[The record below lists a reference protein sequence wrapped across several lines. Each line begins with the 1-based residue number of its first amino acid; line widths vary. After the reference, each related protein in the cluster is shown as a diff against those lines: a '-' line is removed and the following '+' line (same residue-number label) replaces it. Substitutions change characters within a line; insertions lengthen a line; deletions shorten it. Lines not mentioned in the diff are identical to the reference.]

1 MMRGKPLS
9 YSQNLEDFQ
18 LALAFAGQ
26 EAGFYIDIGGGHPI
40 ADNVSLWFYER
51 GWSGIV
57 VEPQEKLAAL
67 YPLLRPRDI
76 CEAVLIGETPGAADF
91 HVFDRFHGLSSTV
104 ADSAS
109 AALHLGEQPRIVS
122 APMLTLAE
130 LCERHGVIAID
141 FLKVD
146 VEGAELAVL
155 KGNDWRRF
163 RPKIIVLEAIA
174 PGTNLPAWEVFEPF
188 LLAQGYSFAL
198 FDTLNRFYVANE
210 HPELL
215 ASFAAGRADWQAATH
230 MYEIGRAPFNA
241 EHPEHGLSRDL
252 ARGLWASLPML
263 DPALLAALVTV
274 ARNGSEA
281 DKTAL
286 ADYFTS
292 EAGRL
297 ALGRIACGFDGGQI
311 HDDDF

>member
-1 MMRGKPLS
+1 MRGKSLS

-26 EAGFYIDIGGGHPI
+26 EVGFYIDIGGGHPI

-57 VEPQEKLAAL
+57 VEPQDKLAAL

-76 CEAVLIGETPGAADF
+76 CEAVLIGETTGEVDF
-91 HVFDRFHGLSSTV
+91 HVFERFHGLSSTV
-104 ADSAS
+104 ADSA
-109 AALHLGEQPRIVS
+109 AAARNLGEAPRTV
-122 APMLTLAE
+122 AVPMLTLAE
-130 LCERHGVIAID
+130 LCERNGVNTID

-155 KGNDWRRF
+155 KSNDWRRF
-163 RPKIIVLEAIA
+163 RPKVVVLEAIA
-174 PGTNLPAWEVFEPF
+174 PGTNLPAWDAFEPY

-215 ASFAAGRADWQAATH
+215 ASFALGRADWQAATH

-241 EHPEHGLSRDL
+241 NHPEHSLAKDL
-252 ARGLWASLPML
+252 ARGLWASLPKL
-263 DPALLAALVTV
+263 DPALLAELVMV

-281 DKTAL
+281 DKAAL
-286 ADYFTS
+286 AEQFRS

-311 HDDDF
+311 YEDE